1 MQFDNAEMAAVAQ
14 ALTPSTPPAVP
25 RMDLY
30 GIIHKALRAA
40 MADTLLT
47 LGRCDAQDAEDLD
60 EAAERLRSLLYFC
73 AKHLEHENAFVH
85 TAMEARAPGSSG
97 PAAQEHVA
105 HVAAID
111 ALQTELAQLLASP
124 EAARPGLLM
133 RLYQRVS
140 LFVAENFEHMLV
152 EETRHNAVLWA
163 QYSDAELMQVH
174 NNLVASIPPA
184 EMMDTLRWLLPHMCH
199 GERVG
204 MLSDMMAHAPAPAF
218 DAALTVARFHLSE
231 RDWHKLSLALQLPV
245 AAARSVA

>member
-14 ALTPSTPPAVP
+14 ALAPSTAPALP
-25 RMDLY
+25 RLDLY
-30 GIIHKALRAA
+30 AGIHKALRAA
-40 MADTLLT
+40 MADTLLA
-47 LGRCDAQDAEDLD
+47 LGRCDPQDADDLD
-60 EAAERLRSLLYFC
+60 EAAERVRSLLCFC

-97 PAAQEHVA
+97 AAAQEHVA

-111 ALQTELAQLLASP
+111 TLRAELGQLLAGP
-124 EAARPGLLM
+124 EAARAALLL
-133 RLYQRVS
+133 RFYQRLS

-163 QYSDAELMQVH
+163 RYSDAELAQVH

-184 EMMDTLRWLLPHMCH
+184 EMMDTLRWLLPHMHH

-204 MLSDMMAHAPAPAF
+204 MLSDMQAHAPAPAF
-218 DAALTVARFHLSE
+218 DAALAVARFHLSE
-231 RDWHKLSLALQLPV
+231 RDWHKLGLALQLPV
-245 AAARSVA
+245 AAQSCSS